1 VKARPRDRRCLALQ
15 PNQTW
20 AINIVHDQLAMGKK
34 IRTLTVADIFLRFQP
49 VVDPR
54 LNDLAEN
61 AVRTLEGVREQVGFP
76 KTIRVEQGSGFVSR
90 GWPHPQLLE
99 ARQAAQAASNN
110 LLDRLRPSVIAY
122 VRVELCPHL
131 FLEIDLRS

>member
-1 VKARPRDRRCLALQ
+1 MKARPRDLRCLALQ

-20 AINIVHDQLAMGKK
+20 VMDFVHAKLAIGNK

-61 AVRTLEGVREQVGFP
+61 AVRTLEGVREQVGLP

-90 GWPHPQLLE
+90 VWPHAQLLE
-99 ARQAAQAASNN
+99 ARQASQAASNN

-131 FLEIDLRS
+131 FLEIELRS